1 MKKLTRRFR
10 LNLHEIGPW
19 IKATRRSKKLTQAQ
33 VAKLCSISRVTLG
46 KLERGEFGSTSVF
59 TLAVILK
66 ALGYEIDV
74 KLIRNFGLPT
84 LDEYAN
90 SKNNNSDL

>member
-1 MKKLTRRFR
+1 
-10 LNLHEIGPW
+10 LNLCELGAW

-33 VAKLCSISRVTLG
+33 IAKLCNISRVTYG
-46 KLERGEFGSTSVF
+46 KLERGEFGHTSVF
-59 TLAVILK
+59 TLSAVLK
-66 ALGYEIDV
+66 TLGYEIDV

-90 SKNNNSDL
+90 SKE

>member
-1 MKKLTRRFR
+1 MDLYE
-10 LNLHEIGPW
+10 LGSW
-19 IKATRRSKKLTQAQ
+19 IKSTRRSKNLTQAQ
-33 VAKLCSISRVTLG
+33 VAKLCNISRVTLG
-46 KLERGEFGSTSVF
+46 KLERGEFGNTSVF
-59 TLAVILK
+59 TLSIVLK

-90 SKNNNSDL
+90 GKDAYSD